1 MKLFYSFGEWKKYII
16 SAIRNVFVG
25 LLRIL
30 WSIIIGVV
38 SVIAYILRAVSS
50 FSKREPRAM
59 LVIVIM
65 LTVIGF
71 LWMMNFVNER
81 SMRVKAELQ
90 RDSISLKLDSAKQ
103 NAYRHNPFG
112 VNHLDGDEQD

>member
-1 MKLFYSFGEWKKYII
+1 MKLFYSFGEWKKYFV
-16 SAIRNVFVG
+16 SAIRGVFVG

-30 WSIIIGVV
+30 WSIVMGVA
-38 SVIAYILRAVSS
+38 SFLAYIFRSISS
-50 FSKREPRAM
+50 FARREPRAM

-65 LTVIGF
+65 LTIIGI

-81 SMRVKAELQ
+81 SMRVKAEMQ

-103 NAYRHNPFG
+103 NSMVRETPRID
-112 VNHLDGDEQD
+112 NHWYGD